1 MVELTQRVTL
11 NTQRA
16 LRVPSASHAGSPSTQ
31 STFFGEAGAGGLLA
45 GASMTAMQSV
55 EAEPPPPTTTAHDE
69 RTPAV
74 AGRRAVT
81 RRRVGQRAISMDEL
95 LRENSPG
102 HRSPPGGRRS
112 HGWPGVS
119 PAPIGE
125 STEKAVSPTSPAGHP
140 KINSSGTARR

>member
-1 MVELTQRVTL
+1 MVGFTQRAPLT
-11 NTQRA
+11 TQRA
-16 LRVPSASHAGSPSTQ
+16 LRAPSASHAGSPSTQ
-31 STFFGEAGAGGLLA
+31 STFLGEARAGGLLA

-95 LRENSPG
+95 LRET
-102 HRSPPGGRRS
+102 PPDTG
-112 HGWPGVS
+112 
-119 PAPIGE
+119 A
-125 STEKAVSPTSPAGHP
+125 HP
-140 KINSSGTARR
+140 